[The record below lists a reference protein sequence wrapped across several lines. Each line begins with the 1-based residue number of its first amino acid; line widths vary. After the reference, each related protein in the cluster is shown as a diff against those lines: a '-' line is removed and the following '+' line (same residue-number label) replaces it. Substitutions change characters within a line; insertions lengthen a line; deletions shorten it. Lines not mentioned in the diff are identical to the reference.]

1 MPGHATL
8 VLVTSTQRR
17 GAEVFGEALARGLP
31 EQGLDTEFVALHDPG
46 SDQRVAASALFE
58 ADEAADLSGLNRQ
71 VVARLRERIKTS
83 APAVVFAG
91 GGATLKYSVA
101 ALMGMRSGPKLV
113 YSSIGEPAYWARG
126 MAGKTALRLLLRRPD
141 LVTAVSRATAVQLQ
155 ELFGVPQARI
165 RVAHP
170 GVPGSYLDI
179 PDGPAEDRLKVLF
192 LGSLSVEKD
201 PLAAIAA
208 VAATEP
214 PARLRVV
221 GTGPLEP
228 EVRAA
233 GAGSPDQVEV
243 VGSVS
248 DVVPQLEWADVL
260 ILTSRTEGL
269 PGVVLEAAAAGV
281 PTVAYGVGGVGEATE
296 DGVSGIV
303 VAAGDLAA
311 VTAGLDRLGADRD
324 VLRAMSS
331 AGRARVRDHFTLT
344 AAVRRY
350 SDVLHEVLASD

>member
-1 MPGHATL
+1 VPADTTL

-46 SDQRVAASALFE
+46 SGQRVAATALFD
-58 ADEAADLSGLNRQ
+58 ADELADLSGLNRR
-71 VVARLRERIKTS
+71 VVSRLRERIKTS

-101 ALMGMRSGPKLV
+101 ALTGMRSAPKLV

-126 MAGKTALRLLLRRPD
+126 AAGKSTLRLLLRRPD
-141 LVTAVSRATAVQLQ
+141 LVTAVSRATALQLR
-155 ELFGVPQARI
+155 EMFGVPQHRI

-170 GVPGSYLDI
+170 GVPESYLDI
-179 PDGPAEDRLKVLF
+179 PDGLAEDRLKVLF
-192 LGSLSVEKD
+192 LGSFSVEKD

-208 VAATEP
+208 VVATEP
-214 PARLRVV
+214 PARLRLV
-221 GTGPLEP
+221 GAGPLDS

-233 GAGSPDQVEV
+233 GAELPDQVEV

-248 DVVPQLEWADVL
+248 DVVPQLEWGDVL

-296 DGVSGIV
+296 NGVSGIV

-311 VTAGLDRLGADRD
+311 ITAGLDRLGADREL
-324 VLRAMSS
+324 LRAMSS
-331 AGRARVRDHFTLT
+331 AGRAKVREHFTLS

-350 SDVLHEVLASD
+350 SDVIHEVLVAD